1 MPNLSEDLMKNRLHC
16 ADHRLS
22 ERRRVL
28 GALSALSAAA
38 ILPGGLRSAIAAKPL
53 TVGFIYVGAKDD
65 CGYNQAHAQA
75 AAEMKKLP
83 GIRVIEEENV
93 PETVAV
99 QKTMSGMIEQDG
111 AQLLFPT
118 SFGYFD
124 PHMLAIAAKYPN
136 GRFSHCGGMWN
147 EPKHQQNT
155 GSFFGYI
162 DECQYLNGVIAG
174 HMTKSKKLGFV
185 AAKPIAQVLR
195 NINAFTLGARSV
207 QPDITTAVIFT
218 GDWSMAVKEAE
229 ATNSLAD
236 QGVDVFTMRVDGPKV
251 VVETAAKRGKMVC
264 GYHAS
269 QAKLAP
275 NAYLTGAEWN
285 WVTAYKAIIDAAL
298 TGKPHPNF
306 LRGGLKEGYVK
317 MSPYG
322 AQVGVAA
329 VKDADMI
336 KARMLAGKF
345 DIFVGGKAGLKDN
358 KGAVVIA
365 SGKGYTQT
373 DLELEK
379 MNYLVEGV
387 IGSI

>member
-1 MPNLSEDLMKNRLHC
+1 MTRHLNRRDSLKTL
-16 ADHRLS
+16 AA
-22 ERRRVL
+22 L
-28 GALSALSAAA
+28 GTAGSLGSWSALAAA
-38 ILPGGLRSAIAAKPL
+38 QAKPKPL
-53 TVGFIYVGAKDD
+53 TVGVIYVGARDD
-65 CGYNQAHAQA
+65 YGYNQAHAMA
-75 AAEMKKLP
+75 AAEIKKLP
-83 GIRVIEEENV
+83 GVKVVEEENV
-93 PETVAV
+93 PETAAV
-99 QKTMSGMIEQDG
+99 QKTMTGMISQDG
-111 AQLLFPT
+111 AGLLFPT

-124 PHMLAIAAKYPN
+124 PHILAVAPKNPDV
-136 GRFSHCGGMWN
+136 RFSHCGGLWT
-147 EPKHQQNT
+147 EGKHPKNV

-162 DECQYLNGVIAG
+162 DECQFLNGVIAA
-174 HMTKSKKLGFV
+174 HMTKSNKIAFV
-185 AAKPIAQVLR
+185 AAKPIPQVLR

-207 QPDITTAVIFT
+207 KPNITCSVIFT

-236 QGVDVFTMRVDGPKV
+236 QGCDVFTMHVDGPKV

-285 WVTAYKAIIDAAL
+285 WLTAYKTVIEAAQ

-317 MSPYG
+317 MSAYG
-322 AQVGVAA
+322 PMVPDAA
-329 VKDADMI
+329 KKQADEI
-336 KARMLAGKF
+336 KAKMIAGSF
-345 DIFVGGKAGLKDN
+345 DIFKDGIKDN
-358 KGAVVIA
+358 KGAVVVPA
-365 SGKGYTQT
+365 GKVLKQT

-387 IGSI
+387 LGSIG

>member
-1 MPNLSEDLMKNRLHC
+1 MTSQFNRRDSLKTL
-16 ADHRLS
+16 AA
-22 ERRRVL
+22 L
-28 GALSALSAAA
+28 GAAGSLGSWSALASAQAK
-38 ILPGGLRSAIAAKPL
+38 PKPL
-53 TVGFIYVGAKDD
+53 TIGVIYVGARDD
-65 CGYNQAHAQA
+65 YGYNQAHAMA
-75 AAEMKKLP
+75 AAEIKKLP
-83 GIRVIEEENV
+83 GIKVVEEENV
-93 PETVAV
+93 PETAAV
-99 QKTMSGMIEQDG
+99 QKTMAGMISQDG
-111 AQLLFPT
+111 AKLLFPT

-124 PHMLAIAAKYPN
+124 PHILAVAPKNPDV
-136 GRFSHCGGMWN
+136 RFSHCGGLWT
-147 EPKHQQNT
+147 EGKHPKNV

-162 DECQYLNGVIAG
+162 DECQFLNGVIAA
-174 HMTKSKKLGFV
+174 HMTKSNKIAFV
-185 AAKPIAQVLR
+185 AAKPIPQVLR

-207 QPDITTAVIFT
+207 KPNITCSVIFT

-236 QGVDVFTMRVDGPKV
+236 QGCDVFTMHVDGPKV

-285 WVTAYKAIIDAAL
+285 WLTAYKTAIEAAQ

-317 MSPYG
+317 MSAYG
-322 AQVGVAA
+322 PMVPDAA
-329 VKDADMI
+329 KKQADDI
-336 KARMLAGKF
+336 KAKMIAGTF
-345 DIFVGGKAGLKDN
+345 DIFKDGIKDN
-358 KGAVVIA
+358 KGAVVVPA
-365 SGKGYTQT
+365 GKVLKQT

-387 IGSI
+387 VGSV

>member
-1 MPNLSEDLMKNRLHC
+1 MTRHLNRRDSLKTL
-16 ADHRLS
+16 AA
-22 ERRRVL
+22 L
-28 GALSALSAAA
+28 GTAGSLGSWSALAAA
-38 ILPGGLRSAIAAKPL
+38 QAKPKPL
-53 TVGFIYVGAKDD
+53 TVGVIYVGARDD
-65 CGYNQAHAQA
+65 YGYNQAHAMA
-75 AAEMKKLP
+75 AAEIKKLP
-83 GIRVIEEENV
+83 GVKVVEEENV
-93 PETVAV
+93 PETAAV
-99 QKTMSGMIEQDG
+99 QKTMTGMISQDG
-111 AQLLFPT
+111 AGLLFPT

-124 PHMLAIAAKYPN
+124 PHILAVAPKNPDV
-136 GRFSHCGGMWN
+136 RFSHCGGLWT
-147 EPKHQQNT
+147 EGKHPKNV

-162 DECQYLNGVIAG
+162 DECQFLNGVIAA
-174 HMTKSKKLGFV
+174 HMTKSNKIAFV
-185 AAKPIAQVLR
+185 AAKPIPQVLR

-207 QPDITTAVIFT
+207 KPNITCSVIFT

-236 QGVDVFTMRVDGPKV
+236 QGCDVFTMHVDGPKV

-285 WVTAYKAIIDAAL
+285 WLTAYKTVIEAAQ

-317 MSPYG
+317 MSAYG
-322 AQVGVAA
+322 PMVPDAA
-329 VKDADMI
+329 KKQADDI
-336 KARMLAGKF
+336 KAKMIAGSF
-345 DIFVGGKAGLKDN
+345 DIFKDGIKDN
-358 KGAVVIA
+358 KGAVVVPA
-365 SGKGYTQT
+365 GKVLKQT

-387 IGSI
+387 LGSIG